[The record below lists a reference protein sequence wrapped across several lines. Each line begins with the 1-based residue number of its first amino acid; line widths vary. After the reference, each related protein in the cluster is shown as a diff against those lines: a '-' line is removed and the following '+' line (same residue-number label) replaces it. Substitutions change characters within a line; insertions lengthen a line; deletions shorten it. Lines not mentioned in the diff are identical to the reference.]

1 MARMVEATIVA
12 RRVSRTPPLANLIVG
27 DELSP
32 GLSVADDDVDGIAR
46 SIRSRVSSYHHP
58 VGTCRM
64 GTDPD
69 DGAVVDSRG
78 RVYGVENLHVADAS
92 VMPTIPSANT
102 NLPTIMIAERISSWL
117 VES

>member
-1 MARMVEATIVA
+1 MERMVEATLVA
-12 RRVSRTPPLANLIVG
+12 RRISRTTPLAELIVG

-32 GLSVADDDVDGIAR
+32 GLSVADDDIDGIAR
-46 SIRSRVSSYHHP
+46 SIRSRVASYHHP

-69 DGAVVDSRG
+69 DGAVVDPRG
-78 RVYGVENLHVADAS
+78 RVYGVEQLHVVDAS

-102 NLPTIMIAERISSWL
+102 NLPTIMVAERISSWMR
-117 VES
+117 ES